1 VEGEDDTIND
11 VGDVGLA
18 QEDETNSISDD
29 TQSTSTPPTTTSFFQ
44 QQGKRKRIKRFVY
57 YTKKLPRYLRK
68 QPSGNLLRA
77 LSLGME
83 IVELSH
89 DKYKELFGGDDGGSS
104 TPPPS
109 LEPPVSGKS
118 VWIPQGGACGLAV
131 KGVQLLAH
139 EIVSFWAIQGR
150 GAALSVCVPGGTCTT
165 AMLLSREI
173 NAILKA
179 RYDDGDDNTLD
190 IQVVVIPC
198 VGGDAYALRQ
208 MSSLDI
214 STGGNGKDDLP
225 AILIPL
231 NHLEY
236 GPARRRNNGY
246 FTFGEPASAILDVF
260 EEMNDEHGVYL
271 DLLYGAPAWSLLL
284 QHWYRP
290 STTAGVER
298 QSTPIDGRQIMYVH
312 SGGLEGISS
321 QLTRYKHKGLLDSS
335 QIQSF

>member
-1 VEGEDDTIND
+1 
-11 VGDVGLA
+11 LA
-18 QEDETNSISDD
+18 QEDENNSISEDAP
-29 TQSTSTPPTTTSFFQ
+29 STSTSPSPTTTSFFQ
-44 QQGKRKRIKRFVY
+44 QQGKRKRTKRFVY

-89 DKYKELFGGDDGGSS
+89 DKYKELFGGDSGGTS

-109 LEPPVSGKS
+109 LEPPVPGKS

-139 EIVSFWAIQGR
+139 EIVSFWAVQGR

-179 RYDDGDDNTLD
+179 RDDNTLD

-208 MSSLDI
+208 MSSLDT

-236 GPARRRNNGY
+236 GPSRRRNNGY

-284 QHWYRP
+284 QHWNRP
-290 STTAGVER
+290 HTADDER

-321 QLTRYKHKGLLDSS
+321 QLTRYKHKGLLDNS
-335 QIQSF
+335 QITSQ